1 MMRFLPASIKT
12 KYLPFW
18 GWWAALSF
26 LLFLPNYLFY
36 YQQATPWPSTT
47 LEGGETLGALRI
59 LFLRNNQ
66 DVFRLCGEWV
76 VLSFLFWWGGRPGRG
91 WRFWGWLVAGLYVL
105 LLAYNTYW
113 VFYQRIYGTQPHFA
127 DDYLLVKEVLP
138 VFLQGA
144 GVDGWTQ
151 LGVGLGGLGAVL
163 VLVGWLFVRWM
174 RATAEARPDRL
185 MLGIWLFIGLF
196 VAAGTWKYRKG
207 TFPGIW
213 QSVQW
218 FGPRI
223 AESLR
228 SPAPDT
234 LTQGSFFKKLQA
246 NLLKPLPQK
255 PDVFLVFVEAYGS
268 AVVVSPY
275 TRDSFRLFT
284 DSLTRRLESEGIY
297 TATIYSRSPVIG
309 GRSWLAFTSAMT
321 GLWLDSHLAYD
332 RLLDYP
338 GSYPHLVRFFSKHG
352 YQTTRISTM
361 KATEQTDSLIPLD
374 RINGFFGFETWLRWG
389 DIPYKG
395 YPYNPFGGIPDQY
408 SIEYYYE
415 QVARVDPRPDFLF
428 FITTNSHAPWYLP
441 PPLLDDWHLL
451 DTVRHSP
458 HGAWWAMPKGMMRRY
473 RLAVEYQLS
482 MLAAFAERHL
492 DEADL
497 LIVVGDHQP
506 PGIDHTYDIVDARAT
521 PLHVFTRNRQLV
533 QSLEQQGF
541 LPGLNRGADQTPLW
555 RHDTLALWL
564 ESALLGGPFVGSAA
578 DLESK

>member
-1 MMRFLPASIKT
+1 MKPQAGSSRKQ
-12 KYLPFW
+12 YLRFW
-18 GWWAALSF
+18 GWWAALGF
-26 LLFLPNYLFY
+26 LLFLPNFLFY
-36 YQQATPWPSTT
+36 YQQATLWPSTT
-47 LEGGETLGALRI
+47 LEGGETLGPLRI

-76 VLSFLFWWGGRPGRG
+76 VLSFLLWWGWRPGRT
-91 WRFWGWLVAGLYVL
+91 WRIAAWLGAGLYVL

-113 VFYQRIYGTQPHFA
+113 VFYQRIYGTHPHFA
-127 DDYLLVKEVLP
+127 DDYLLAREVLP
-138 VFLQGA
+138 VFLRGA
-144 GVDGWTQ
+144 GVGGWMQ
-151 LGVGLGGLGAVL
+151 LVIGVGGLSVVL
-163 VLVGWLFVRWM
+163 ALAGWAFARWM
-174 RATAEARPDRL
+174 RATARARPDRL

-218 FGPRI
+218 FAPRMV
-223 AESLR
+223 ESLQP
-228 SPAPDT
+228 PATDS
-234 LTQGSFFKKLQA
+234 LAQGPFFKKLQA
-246 NLLKPLPQK
+246 NLLKPLPRK

-268 AVVVSPY
+268 TVVVSPY

-284 DSLTRRLESEGIY
+284 DSLTRKLEREGIH

-332 RLLDYP
+332 RLLDYK
-338 GSYPHLVRFFSKHG
+338 GIYPHLVTFFSKHG
-352 YQTTRISTM
+352 YHTARISTM
-361 KATEQTDSLIPLD
+361 KATGEIDSLIPLE

-408 SIEYYYE
+408 SLEYCYE
-415 QVARVDPRPDFLF
+415 QVARPDPRPDFLF

-441 PPLLDDWHLL
+441 PPLPDDWRLL

-458 HGAWWAMPKGMMRRY
+458 NGAWWALPKGMMRRY
-473 RLAVEYQLS
+473 RLAVEYQLG

-492 DEADL
+492 DEEDL

-506 PGIDHTYDIVDARAT
+506 PGIDHTYHIVDAHAT

-533 QSLEQQGF
+533 QRLVQQGF
-541 LPGLNRGADQTPLW
+541 LPGLNRGAHQAPLW

-564 ESALLGGPFVGSAA
+564 ESVLLGAPSVGAAA
-578 DLESK
+578 DQESK